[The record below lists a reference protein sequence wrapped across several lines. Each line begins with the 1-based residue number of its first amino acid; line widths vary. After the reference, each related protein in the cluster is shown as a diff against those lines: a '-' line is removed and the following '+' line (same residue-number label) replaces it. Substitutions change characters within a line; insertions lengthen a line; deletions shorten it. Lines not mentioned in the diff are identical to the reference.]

1 MGVSENRGFSPQII
15 HFNRVFHYKPSIL
28 GYPCF
33 WKHPYNRVILVNL
46 VDQEARRTETE
57 RSNLT
62 ERQFFFNSGVHNPFI
77 VGFLRGGVEG
87 EGVTWEPLRIL
98 FGKIGGTLQHIREA

>member
-1 MGVSENRGFSPQII
+1 MDVSENSGFSPQII
-15 HFNRVFHYKPSIL
+15 HFNRVFRYKPSIL

-62 ERQFFFNSGVHNPFI
+62 ERQFFVKFGGAQSFYCRV
-77 VGFLRGGVEG
+77 LKMGGVEG
-87 EGVTWEPLRIL
+87 EGVTWEP
-98 FGKIGGTLQHIREA
+98 